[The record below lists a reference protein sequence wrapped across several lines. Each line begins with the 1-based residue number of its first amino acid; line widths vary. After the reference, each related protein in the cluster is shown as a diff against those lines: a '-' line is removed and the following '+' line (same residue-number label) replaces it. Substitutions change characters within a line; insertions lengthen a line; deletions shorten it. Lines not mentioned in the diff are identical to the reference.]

1 MAGVGRGWPPHR
13 LPLGAD
19 IAVISALLQPPPPP
33 RLALPSCVKT
43 PVGFCSLALHPLAWP
58 SQVQGGHQCLAMAGL
73 DVQSGRPYDT
83 WGRGQASVSCLAEPQ
98 TSSLCGSGLVGRLLR
113 GLWAM
118 RGHCYEPQAR
128 TWLQACVAQS
138 PIKDWASRCLQVWF
152 RRGWQ
157 VAWCHSGL
165 RDWTEASGAL
175 SFGWPIRHPAL
186 RPPLSG
192 TPGSELDHC

>member
-1 MAGVGRGWPPHR
+1 MLNHPPHPPLSLKFPPSPCWLWRGPGSGLAVLSEHKGQNWGAGVGRGWPPHR

-73 DVQSGRPYDT
+73 VCRVGSGSTPLMAPVAGDRPQCPA
-83 WGRGQASVSCLAEPQ
+83 WRSQ
-98 TSSLCGSGLVGRLLR
+98 TSSLCSSGLIGRLLR

-118 RGHCYEPQAR
+118 RGHHCEPQAW
-128 TWLQACVAQS
+128 TWLVLHRV
-138 PIKDWASRCLQVWF
+138 P
-152 RRGWQ
+152 
-157 VAWCHSGL
+157 
-165 RDWTEASGAL
+165 
-175 SFGWPIRHPAL
+175 
-186 RPPLSG
+186 
-192 TPGSELDHC
+192 